1 MTIDLNPEQ
10 QHMIDLA
17 ISSGA
22 YKDPA
27 EVIDQAFEIIREQLQ
42 SQHWITGQRDEVRA
56 QIEAGFAEAE
66 RGELIPGEIAIEDLR
81 RRRAE
86 RLRKE

>member
-1 MTIDLNPEQ
+1 MSIDLNP
-10 QHMIDLA
+10 
-17 ISSGA
+17 
-22 YKDPA
+22 
-27 EVIDQAFEIIREQLQ
+27 EIIREQLQ
-42 SQHWITGQRDEVRA
+42 LQNWMLEQREEVRA

-86 RLRKE
+86 RLWKG